1 MSVTEL
7 KEVLRQAIEEI
18 DNEEKLERMLLV
30 ANEEKAGLTEEQ
42 IAILKER
49 ERTLVNGEAKL
60 IPWKEVNAKIRVKH
74 GF

>member
-30 ANEEKAGLTEEQ
+30 VTK
-42 IAILKER
+42 KK
-49 ERTLVNGEAKL
+49 LV
-60 IPWKEVNAKIRVKH
+60 
-74 GF
+74 